1 MRLVL
6 LICLLFSLDAFS
18 QAHLLKKP
26 KMLQTG
32 DESDDI
38 QEQEELT
45 TEDVEEVKAKEP
57 EDSNKEPITWGSFDP
72 GKGILLGKNDLGS
85 LSMSF
90 YMLARYLNQQPAS
103 QSYVDHNGTKRN
115 VDTRNDI
122 EMHRI
127 IVWLKGYAYD
137 PKLTYSINFWT
148 VNSSKNINTIG
159 YLNYQFTQKFSAGAG
174 IEGLPGV
181 RSLNGQHPYFLGGD
195 RHLGDEFF
203 KPGFT
208 MGAWIRGQLG
218 ENVYY
223 RVMVGNALSEV
234 GVTSAQLTR
243 DMAYGGTVWWMPTT
257 GEFGPRG
264 GYGDYEMHSRLATR
278 FGLSTTLSREDRF
291 AQVDDQPN
299 NTQLKLSDG
308 VNLFETGALAP
319 GVTIKRANYKIVSA
333 DAAMKYQGYFL
344 DFNYYTRWLDG
355 FDTEGGPVSKKSIFD
370 HGFMVQTAYQI
381 KPRKLELYSAYSYIW
396 GEFNNPWEVAVGAN
410 YYPKDTRNWR
420 LNMMINHIEQSPV
433 SSQFGYYI
441 GGQTGETLALS
452 TDILF

>member
-1 MRLVL
+1 
-6 LICLLFSLDAFS
+6 
-18 QAHLLKKP
+18 
-26 KMLQTG
+26 MLQTK
-32 DESDDI
+32 DEVEEGVQEI
-38 QEQEELT
+38 QEEE
-45 TEDVEEVKAKEP
+45 ERVELSEADKKPEP
-57 EDSNKEPITWGSFDP
+57 EPMTWGSFDP
-72 GKGILLGKNDLGS
+72 GKGFELGRNELGS

-90 YMLARYLNQQPAS
+90 YMLARYLNQQPPS
-103 QSYVDHNGTKRN
+103 QSYIDHNGTKRK

-127 IVWLKGYAYD
+127 IVWLKGFAYD

-159 YLNYQFTQKFSAGAG
+159 YLNYDFTKRFAAGAG

-208 MGAWIRGQLG
+208 MGVWIRGKIKD
-218 ENVYY
+218 NIYY
-223 RVMVGNALSEV
+223 RIMAGNALSEV
-234 GVTSAQLTR
+234 GITSAQLTR
-243 DMAYGGTVWWMPTT
+243 NMAYGGTVWWMPTT

-264 GYGDYEMHSRLATR
+264 GYGDYEMHEKLATR
-278 FGLSTTLSREDRF
+278 FGLSTTQSREDRF
-291 AQVDDQPN
+291 AQVDDAPN

-319 GVTIKRANYKIVSA
+319 GVTVERANYTIISA
-333 DAAMKYQGYFL
+333 DAAVKYRGFFMEL
-344 DFNYYTRWLDG
+344 DYYSRWLNGFKATGGSVPDG
-355 FDTEGGPVSKKSIFD
+355 SIFD
-370 HGFMVQTAYQI
+370 HGFMLQTAYQI
-381 KPRKLELYSAYSYIW
+381 KPRKLELYNAITYVW

-433 SSQFGYYI
+433 GSQFGYYTQ
-441 GGQTGETLALS
+441 GQTGETIALS